1 VIRLLDL
8 FISITSV
15 ILLLPLLLVICVIG
29 LFDTGKPI
37 FIQKRLGRNHE
48 IFNLI
53 KFRTMSLNT
62 VSVGTHEVHPSAITS
77 LGKFLRKS
85 KIDELPQLIN
95 VIIGDMS
102 LVGPR
107 PCLPTQ
113 DKVIKAR
120 DTKNVFS
127 VRPGVTG
134 LAQINKIDMSTPI
147 LLASTDNDMITNYSI
162 KSYFYY
168 IVLTIMGRGGGDR
181 VKE

>member
-1 VIRLLDL
+1 VIRILDFL
-8 FISITSV
+8 ISIFS
-15 ILLLPLLLVICVIG
+15 IFLLSPLLLLIFILG

-37 FIQKRLGRNHE
+37 FIQKRLGRNHK
-48 IFNLI
+48 IFDLI

-62 VSVGTHEVHPSAITS
+62 ASVGTHEVNPSSITS

-95 VIIGDMS
+95 VIKGEMS
-102 LVGPR
+102 IVGPR
-107 PCLPTQ
+107 PCLPNQ
-113 DKVIKAR
+113 HKVIKAR

-134 LAQINKIDMSTPI
+134 LAQINKIDMSTPT

-181 VKE
+181 VKK